1 MNAPKKTRDTAKNSE
16 IKPGSV
22 MKEVVKALK
31 AEKFTRKANRSADKK
46 GSLRVEEKRDAENW
60 RNEG

>member
-1 MNAPKKTRDTAKNSE
+1 MNAPKKTSE
-16 IKPGSV
+16 TKQGNV
-22 MKEVVKALK
+22 MKEMVKALK

-46 GSLRVEEKRDAENW
+46 GSLRGEEKKDAENW